1 MASISM
7 TGETCAL
14 VLKYGEIQVKTN
26 TSILIVT
33 LFFYLQS
40 VFLFYDIIFRY
51 IG

>member
-14 VLKYGEIQVKTN
+14 VLQYGEIQVKTK
-26 TSILIVT
+26 TSILIVA

-40 VFLFYDIIFRY
+40 VFCFMTLFSDI
-51 IG
+51 